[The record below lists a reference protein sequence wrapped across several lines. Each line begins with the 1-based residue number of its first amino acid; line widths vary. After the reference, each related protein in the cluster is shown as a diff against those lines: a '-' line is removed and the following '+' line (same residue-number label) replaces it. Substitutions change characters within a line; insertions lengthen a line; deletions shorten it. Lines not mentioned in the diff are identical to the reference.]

1 MKWARLLNQDNDL
14 KVTAVVPVYNG
25 GSYLIETIN
34 SILAQKNSNY
44 KIVIINDGSNQ
55 ETEKIVTTLTKESS
69 GKIDLIQ
76 NEYNRGAT
84 RALYQGFEYAAHRD
98 DFILTLAQ
106 DDVLP
111 DFYLSSV
118 IKTFKK
124 RNTVAVYTNLIPID
138 SNGEI
143 LKGII
148 AGPMTSV
155 FGKYQTAWV
164 FGLNLIGAPG
174 SIISKGIYP
183 HEYLKGE
190 YPYTHDLHLW
200 LHLSTMG
207 RIRVSGKSNCFYR
220 LHSESITA
228 KRNFKDFHIELT
240 KNRLEF
246 IQSPTFTKYVKSLR
260 GYQRHIFYALVNL
273 ATSRESYCEHRF
285 QWDEVLRN
293 KLGLQSR
300 LNFQLEKCISVK
312 VSSTPRK
319 FSRKKTLHPR
329 NEPLNHINSL
339 TASIRVLTTSSYF
352 LFRKFLIRGFT
363 T

>member
-1 MKWARLLNQDNDL
+1 MKWARLLNEENHL

-34 SILAQKNSNY
+34 SILAQKNCNY

-55 ETEKIVTTLTKESS
+55 ETQKIVTTLTNETS

-84 RALYQGFEYAAHRD
+84 RALYQGFEYAAYRD

-106 DDVLP
+106 DDLLP
-111 DFYLSSV
+111 NLYLSSV
-118 IKTFKK
+118 TKSFEK
-124 RNTVAVYTNLIPID
+124 RNTVAVYTNLIPMD
-138 SNGEI
+138 SNGVV

-155 FGKYQTAWV
+155 FGKYQTAWI

-200 LHLSTMG
+200 LHLSTIG

-220 LHSESITA
+220 LHPESITA
-228 KRNFKDFHIELT
+228 KRNFEDFHIELT
-240 KNRLEF
+240 KNRVDF
-246 IQSPTFTKYVKSLR
+246 IQSPTFTKYIKTLR

-273 ATSRESYCEHRF
+273 ATSRESNCDHRV

-300 LNFQLEKCISVK
+300 LDSQLEECTPVK
-312 VSSTPRK
+312 VSSSPRK

-329 NEPLNHINSL
+329 NEALNYMNSL
-339 TASIRVLTTSSYF
+339 IALIRVLTTSSYF
-352 LFRKFLIRGFT
+352 LFRKFLIRRST
-363 T
+363 V